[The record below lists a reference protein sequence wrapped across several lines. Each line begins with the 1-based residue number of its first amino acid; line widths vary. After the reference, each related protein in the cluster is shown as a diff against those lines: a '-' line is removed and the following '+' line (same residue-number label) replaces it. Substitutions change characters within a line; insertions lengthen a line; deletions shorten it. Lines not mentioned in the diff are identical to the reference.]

1 MSDLAALAEA
11 LPRCATAC
19 LVTAIYESTC
29 AITNSTCVCRDEE
42 LNTKA
47 TACITESCTVR
58 EGLFTK
64 NLTSTSCGIAPHVDH
79 SFLTPGIVFVTL
91 SAISV
96 GLRIVARIQ
105 AKLPVWWDDFIITLS
120 FMGCIAFSA
129 LGWSLKSHGLGTDIW
144 AVHFDDITLNL
155 KVMYAL
161 FVLYI
166 TSRDLVRLSILLFYQ
181 RIFGR
186 DPLAKQLIR
195 YTFGLII
202 ACCIAFDLAII
213 FGCTPISYFWTSWDG
228 EHQGHC
234 INTNGIFW
242 AGAFVVIAID
252 IWVMLIPLPF
262 ILKLKFSL
270 RKKLLSGVMFTFGIL

>member
-1 MSDLAALAEA
+1 
-11 LPRCATAC
+11 
-19 LVTAIYESTC
+19 V
-29 AITNSTCVCRDEE
+29 
-42 LNTKA
+42 
-47 TACITESCTVR
+47 
-58 EGLFTK
+58 
-64 NLTSTSCGIAPHVDH
+64 
-79 SFLTPGIVFVTL
+79 
-91 SAISV
+91 
-96 GLRIVARIQ
+96 
-105 AKLPVWWDDFIITLS
+105 
-120 FMGCIAFSA
+120 
-129 LGWSLKSHGLGTDIW
+129 KSHGLGTDIW